1 MSYQENRYTHIRDA
15 WNEAHARGLSPLEA
29 LVYRSNRLGE
39 DRRITNTGGGSTS
52 LKVMEKD
59 PVSGESV
66 EIIWIKSAGQD
77 LRASRR
83 SHFSPLY
90 QDKLVALRESYQPQ
104 PRAKAEKTLAERIRA
119 AAFNRAASE
128 PSAPSAPSVDTPLHA
143 LMPYAHVSHI
153 HPNSAIA
160 VGACKNS
167 RSLTTA
173 IWGENMLWVPRG
185 RPGFEQGIP
194 LQEAWSQQPD
204 ATGALLAGNGIATWS
219 DDNRL
224 CYQQTLDIIEAA
236 SRYIAARDRGEQTF
250 GGQRYA
256 NLDEVTR
263 QSLLASI
270 LRHLTDLVSGDG
282 LVATTVES
290 GPETMRFVNSADAPR
305 LANEGVA
312 CMHHLRLARLKPL
325 YVDWD
330 PQSDTLETLQR
341 RLEQG
346 LQTYRHERRAH
357 DEAHRQ
363 HPGQDDPSRRRSTA
377 PWVYLIPGIGLIAVG
392 RCETDSRVTAEAYQS
407 AIEVMRC
414 AEAIDTYVGL
424 TERDARDIEYRR
436 R

>member
-1 MSYQENRYTHIRDA
+1 MSYQEDRYTHIRDA
-15 WNEAHARGLSPLEA
+15 WNEAHARRLSPLES

-39 DRRITNTGGGSTS
+39 DRRITHSGGGSTS

-59 PVSGESV
+59 PVSGEPV
-66 EIIWIKSAGQD
+66 EIIWIKSSGQD

-90 QDKLVALRESYQPQ
+90 QDKLMALRDSYHPQ
-104 PRAKAEKTLAERIRA
+104 PHPRAEAEQSLTERIRE
-119 AAFNRAASE
+119 AAFNRAA
-128 PSAPSAPSVDTPLHA
+128 SAPSVDTPLHA

-153 HPNSAIA
+153 HPSSAIA

-167 RSLTTA
+167 RSLTA
-173 IWGENMLWVPRG
+173 SIWGDEMLWVPRG

-194 LQEAWSQQPD
+194 LQEAWSQQPN

-236 SRYIAARDRGEQTF
+236 SCYIAARDRGEQTF

-263 QSLLASI
+263 HPLLASI
-270 LRHLTDLVSGDG
+270 LRHLTGLVSGDG

-330 PQSDTLETLQR
+330 PQSDSIETLQR
-341 RLEQG
+341 RLGQG
-346 LQTYRHERRAH
+346 IQTYRQERRAH

-363 HPGQDDPSRRRSTA
+363 HPGQNHSSLRRSTA
-377 PWVYLIPGIGLIAVG
+377 PWVYLIPGIGLIAAG
-392 RCETDSRVTAEAYQS
+392 RREADSRVAAEAYQS

-424 TERDARDIEYRR
+424 SEREAQDIEYQRR
-436 R
+436 